1 MWIIQNS
8 NNILSFLCFFCKQ
21 QCFCQR
27 LHAFRVN
34 TNDSN
39 QRDSIKKKYCVKL
52 LFKKIS
58 FSSVTEGNLIYFF
71 KSFFV
76 ADHFRSNLRTF
87 RCAKTE
93 EEALCF
99 EVVKHLLS
107 QCFRVSVCVRAS
119 DNSAVYHFCYFG
131 FKWKIKTLDKDVF
144 VISFILLCYSRV
156 GLEGLCDCYD
166 VTYGC
171 YLVENNRHCSFPCGD
186 MNLIPSFIIKLITR
200 HLPNYTSLQLQ

>member
-1 MWIIQNS
+1 ML
-8 NNILSFLCFFCKQ
+8 LSEITCLQ
-21 QCFCQR
+21 SQYQWLSPER
-27 LHAFRVN
+27 QH
-34 TNDSN
+34 
-39 QRDSIKKKYCVKL
+39 KKIYCVKL

-58 FSSVTEGNLIYFF
+58 FSSITEGNLIYFF

-76 ADHFRSNLRTF
+76 ADHFRSNLRAF

-119 DNSAVYHFCYFG
+119 HCNSAVYRFCYFG

-144 VISFILLCYSRV
+144 VISFVLLCYSHV

-166 VTYGC
+166 VFDTDIWMLSGW
-171 YLVENNRHCSFPCGD
+171 
-186 MNLIPSFIIKLITR
+186 K
-200 HLPNYTSLQLQ
+200 